1 MDPSWGLYIGCSK
14 AKGSPNCTGV
24 TYAEKNA
31 MNAFCCCWAA
41 VCALCQDREKPIN
54 ALRQN
59 AGSPLDSA
67 EFLSHWG
74 RAEPCHKKHKTDLP
88 QDSAARHPPGMHPGS
103 ALPLPALSKGRG
115 NRCQPACAAEPAQ
128 LLASGWQSSF
138 GSFPCRDTP
147 GHGADVLLHRL
158 PNPTTN
164 DAASVQGVKPEQGSS
179 ARALRDRFGI
189 CCLGQPSMY
198 IADL

>member
-1 MDPSWGLYIGCSK
+1 MYEHVLA
-14 AKGSPNCTGV
+14 AKGRRRGCCAPCVLCAPASPP
-24 TYAEKNA
+24 
-31 MNAFCCCWAA
+31 FCLFLVRTHSFPPASPP
-41 VCALCQDREKPIN
+41 LQPLSPL
-54 ALRQN
+54 LRLL
-59 AGSPLDSA
+59 GSPLGCSV
-67 EFLSHWG
+67 
-74 RAEPCHKKHKTDLP
+74 
-88 QDSAARHPPGMHPGS
+88 PPGMHPGS

-158 PNPTTN
+158 PNPTD

-179 ARALRDRFGI
+179 AWALWDQFGI
-189 CCLGQPSMY
+189 CCLSQPSMY